1 MKVEAS
7 KIMSRDNESLTL
19 CPKFQQ
25 AFAILGKKWNGLII
39 QVLLDGPHRFRDI
52 TEKIPEVSDRVLV
65 ERLKELEAVDIVT
78 KDLDETC
85 QLNCGYMLTE
95 KGYDLKQAL
104 VHIQK
109 WANRWITL

>member
-1 MKVEAS
+1 MDRTDFE
-7 KIMSRDNESLTL
+7 IL
-19 CPKFQQ
+19 PK
-25 AFAILGKKWNGLII
+25 KYPKSVN
-39 QVLLDGPHRFRDI
+39 
-52 TEKIPEVSDRVLV
+52 RVLV

-95 KGYDLKQAL
+95 KGYDLEQSL